1 MGMYLSLR
9 SLILGSALA
18 ASSLTAQQTGRGF
31 LFVEPKGSLA
41 FRGGLAIPAA
51 TGDLLDFTLE
61 QLTLDRADFKG
72 AVGEAEV
79 AWHIGSRSDVI
90 VATSIASSVRASEF
104 RDFVDEDDNEIRQ
117 RTEFVRVPVLFGFR
131 QYLFRRGRSIG
142 TFAWIPSRLNP
153 YAVGVVGLSWYR
165 FRQTGDFVDFQTN
178 DIFEGTLESMG
189 WAPAAGAGGGAD
201 YSLSP
206 RLALT
211 AQGMYQWSR
220 ARPRGDFSD
229 FRRMDLSGLSSTVGL
244 KFRF

>member
-1 MGMYLSLR
+1 MGMYRSLR
-9 SLILGSALA
+9 ALILGSALTA
-18 ASSLTAQQTGRGF
+18 CSLGAQQTGRGF
-31 LFVEPKGSLA
+31 LFVEPKGSFAL
-41 FRGGLAIPAA
+41 RGGLAIPAA
-51 TGDLLDFTLE
+51 TGDLLGFTST
-61 QLTLDRADFKG
+61 QLTLDRADFRG

-79 AWHIGSRSDVI
+79 SWHIGSRSDV
-90 VATSIASSVRASEF
+90 VVGTSIASAARASEF
-104 RDFVDEDDNEIRQ
+104 RDFVDDAGNAIRQ

-142 TFAWIPSRLNP
+142 TFAWIPTRLNP
-153 YAVGVVGLSWYR
+153 YAVGSAGLAWYR
-165 FRQTGDFVDFQTN
+165 FRQTGDFVDFETN

-220 ARPRGDFSD
+220 ARPRNDFSG
-229 FRRMDLSGLSSTVGL
+229 FKRMDLSGLSSTVGL
-244 KFRF
+244 KLRF